1 MDGTFKNVCMN
12 VCMLCNSSYHG
23 KKWNLSSTSKQE
35 PSSLNVALRQR
46 NQRQEDNDRGIGHVY
61 QIFFVYNVGHS
72 KSSRYHAEV
81 HMVTTLKEGLRSLK
95 SDMGYWWLDRIQ
107 SSLFLSLQCNKPFQP
122 LFQRYVPVHVNTNYK
137 LSVSQYNVIIK
148 FKKRNP
154 TMIYISIFK
163 NPPCYWGW

>member
-1 MDGTFKNVCMN
+1 MTGV
-12 VCMLCNSSYHG
+12 
-23 KKWNLSSTSKQE
+23 
-35 PSSLNVALRQR
+35 
-46 NQRQEDNDRGIGHVY
+46 GHVY
-61 QIFFVYNVGHS
+61 QIFFVYNGTSVGHS

-137 LSVSQYNVIIK
+137 LSVSQYNVIKKIK
-148 FKKRNP
+148 KKKPNNDL
-154 TMIYISIFK
+154 YINF
-163 NPPCYWGW
+163 